1 MLIKRMIANVYPGTS
16 LFGFF
21 ELFKCLDL
29 QNKNDY
35 KTQLFTPVVVGF
47 VEWRQAEIH
56 NMNWN
61 K

>member
-1 MLIKRMIANVYPGTS
+1 MIANVYPGTS
-16 LFGFF
+16 LSGFF

-29 QNKNDY
+29 QNQNDY
-35 KTQLFTPVVVGF
+35 TPVVVEF

>member
-1 MLIKRMIANVYPGTS
+1 MIANVYPGTS
-16 LFGFF
+16 LSGFF

-29 QNKNDY
+29 QNKKDY

>member
-1 MLIKRMIANVYPGTS
+1 MIANVYPGTS
-16 LFGFF
+16 LSGFF
-21 ELFKCLDL
+21 ECLDL

-35 KTQLFTPVVVGF
+35 KTQFTPVVVGF